1 MATRRQI
8 LWIGTTHPSL
18 KAFSTRMRAIK
29 SSALLKP
36 VKSEPPIIV
45 VNENEP
51 EDTLLALK
59 KKWPRYRGRL
69 IVLSYNQ
76 NDEPELAEKYVE
88 LMNHHPID
96 GFYQIPSD
104 VKRLTLILQ
113 SEIKKANKP
122 EPQLPL
128 TGEASDQDSDSS
140 TDLAQM
146 IQART
151 ETSKTEI
158 ESKVSKVRGLI
169 RFLKELSTVQS
180 VDELMNLLRLEMR
193 VFPQVKTP
201 LLASLTLQNT
211 LRIHY
216 FQGSQLLSKSSDQIW
231 PQSSMIRSND
241 KKDSLYLANLFGRPF
256 AKLVAVPLK
265 VGSITAML
273 YFEHAFGEKD
283 LSEFL
288 KFLEAR
294 LQPVSIALD
303 RLFLE
308 GDLKDASLLW
318 ERTFDSLQDPIAIFD
333 NEGDMLRAN
342 RAFAEKLE
350 GIDDAQLSDSKI
362 IFNNRVFEKKAYPI
376 ALVKGEEPTNVVNHY
391 VDVTLSHALQR
402 QMIQNEK
409 MAALGHL
416 AGNIAHE
423 LNNPLTGVRSLA
435 QILVTQ
441 VEPETNQ
448 SKDLIEVEKAAERC
462 QSIIRNLLDFSSGGL
477 HNKESI
483 SLNEIIKRTLPLL
496 KTAMGRFRHDV
507 VYDDH
512 NLDVFVEPQLMQQ
525 VVFNLIKNACQ
536 AMSDD
541 KLDGRW
547 EEKGEIIIETHKVGK
562 WAELTVSDTG
572 TGIPS
577 EIRDKIFDFFF
588 TTKNPGQGTGL
599 GLSMSKNI
607 IDEFGG
613 TISVESEVGK
623 GSTFKVRLPI
633 AAGPV

>member
-1 MATRRQI
+1 MASRRQI
-8 LWIGTTHPSL
+8 LWIGNTHSSL
-18 KAFSTRMRAIK
+18 KALSVRMRAIK
-29 SSALLKP
+29 TLALLKP
-36 VKSEPPIIV
+36 IKGEPPVIV
-45 VNENEP
+45 VNEADP
-51 EDTLLALK
+51 QAALSAIK
-59 KKWPRYRGRL
+59 RKWPRFRGQL
-69 IVLSYNQ
+69 FVLAPTDAGHDAESTRKYI
-76 NDEPELAEKYVE
+76 ELFNENK
-88 LMNHHPID
+88 ID
-96 GFYQIPSD
+96 GLYQLPSD
-104 VKRLTLILQ
+104 LKRLTHALQ
-113 SEIKKANKP
+113 VEIKKAKKP
-122 EPQLPL
+122 GPQLPL
-128 TGEASDQDSDSS
+128 NVEGQDSE
-140 TDLAQM
+140 TEGFAQM
-146 IQART
+146 IHTRSEAA
-151 ETSKTEI
+151 KNEI

-169 RFLKELSTVQS
+169 RFLKELSTVHS

-193 VFPQVKTP
+193 VFPQVKNP
-201 LLASLTLQNT
+201 LLASHTVQNT
-211 LRIHY
+211 VRIHY
-216 FQGSQLLSKSSDQIW
+216 FQGSQLLSKSTAENW
-231 PQSSMIRSND
+231 PQSLTIRSND

-265 VGSITAML
+265 VGGITAML
-273 YFEHAFGEKD
+273 YFEHALPEKE

-288 KFLEAR
+288 KYLEAR

-333 NEGDMLRAN
+333 NDGIMLRAN
-342 RAFAEKLE
+342 RAFVEKLR
-350 GIDDAQLSDSKI
+350 GIEPKQLSDSKI
-362 IFNNRVFEKKAYPI
+362 IYNNRVFENKAYPI

-441 VEPETNQ
+441 VEEGTNQ
-448 SKDLIEVEKAAERC
+448 YNDLIEVEKAAERC
-462 QSIIRNLLDFSSGGL
+462 QLIIRNLLEFSRGGL
-477 HNKESI
+477 NNKVNA
-483 SLNEIIKRTLPLL
+483 SLNDIVKRTLPLL

-507 VYDDH
+507 VFAEND
-512 NLDVFVEPQLMQQ
+512 LEVFVEPQLMQQ

-541 KLDGRW
+541 KLDGRY
-547 EEKGEIIIETHKVGK
+547 EDKGELIIETRKDGQ

-572 TGIPS
+572 TGIPP

-613 TISVESEVGK
+613 SIAVSSEVGH
-623 GSTFKVRLPI
+623 GSTFKVRLPLQE
-633 AAGPV
+633 GPSK